1 MIEIVIIG
9 QNEGTHIQ
17 HMYDT
22 LKEYPYPRV
31 WILDRCT
38 DNSEAQLKKLGERY
52 QKTKKTLKGRQ
63 TSHARNLGLAACSP
77 GSDVLFLDGDRYPVN
92 GTLRNL
98 ETWEKDIALLL
109 LAENDQ
115 RQYIRNY
122 SESVYGRVHS
132 GFYSPGLFM
141 RRNAIDKVLEF
152 QSGELFS
159 SEMQDEW
166 GIEDVYL
173 GDVCYHLE
181 LTAGIYRS
189 CSLRGLFGKTQIE
202 SIGTIAKRFH
212 KRDLLNVRW

>member
-1 MIEIVIIG
+1 MIEIIIIG
-9 QNEGTHIQ
+9 QNEGAHIQ
-17 HMYDT
+17 HMYDA

-38 DNSEAQLKKLGERY
+38 DNSEAQLKELGERY

-77 GSDVLFLDGDRYPVN
+77 GSDVLFLDGDRYPVK
-92 GTLRNL
+92 GTLREL
-98 ETWEKDIALLL
+98 ETWEEDIALLL
-109 LAENDQ
+109 LVENDR
-115 RQYIRNY
+115 RQYVRNY
-122 SESVYGRVHS
+122 SERVYGRVHN

-159 SEMQDEW
+159 TEMQEEW

-181 LTAGIYRS
+181 LTADIYRS
-189 CSLRGLFGKTQIE
+189 CSLQGFFGKTQVE
-202 SIGTIAKRFH
+202 SISAIAKRFQ

>member
-1 MIEIVIIG
+1 
-9 QNEGTHIQ
+9 
-17 HMYDT
+17 MYDA

-38 DNSEAQLKKLGERY
+38 DNSEAQLKELGERY

-77 GSDVLFLDGDRYPVN
+77 GSDVLFLDGDRYPVK
-92 GTLRNL
+92 GTLCEL

-109 LAENDQ
+109 LAEKDP
-115 RQYIRNY
+115 R
-122 SESVYGRVHS
+122 ESVYDYPERVYGRVYS

-159 SEMQDEW
+159 AEMQEEW

-181 LTAGIYRS
+181 LTADIYRS
-189 CSLRGLFGKTQIE
+189 CFLQGFFAKNQIE
-202 SIGTIAKRFH
+202 SIGTVAKRFR
-212 KRDLLNVRW
+212 KRDLLNVWW